1 MNGTNLLLTR
11 FNLKSTES
19 KIDCFLCVK
28 VWRFYKNLPFT
39 FLLNMLQIVDSIYMN
54 QWKITPSHFTVFWS
68 FINLS
73 HYVLFLDFRMTKHDI
88 REYLE
93 KIYEVKV
100 LKIRTY
106 TIEGID
112 IKLYSIN
119 KWSKVKQWQPHVLIT
134 LNEL

>member
-19 KIDCFLCVK
+19 KIDYLFCDK
-28 VWRFYKNLPFT
+28 VLRFYKNLF
-39 FLLNMLQIVDSIYMN
+39 FYSSFEYASKSNSSIVYNYMN
-54 QWKITPSHFTVFWS
+54 QWKFTVLLISQYSGALSIKAVMFCFW
-68 FINLS
+68 I
-73 HYVLFLDFRMTKHDI
+73 FRMTKHDI

-106 TIEGID
+106 TIEGRKTLDCIQ
-112 IKLYSIN
+112 SIRD
-119 KWSKVKQWQPHVLIT
+119 WR
-134 LNEL
+134 